1 MRLTN
6 VSKRFGGVVA
16 VKDISFSAV
25 PAKSTRSWARTAR
38 EIDPDGHRIGRR
50 AAGRRHYRDLRG
62 DDRKA
67 RAAQA
72 QHLGLAIV
80 HQHPAVLP
88 ELTVAE
94 NMLLAVPADLRRGGG
109 AEWVATQLRHVGS
122 TVDPRTRMSEVDIA
136 QRQLYELAK
145 ALAIE
150 PKVLILDEP
159 TAALTADL
167 VELLFEKVRAAA
179 ARGAAVIY
187 ISHRLQEIRQIADRV
202 TVMRDGEIGVPRRSR
217 FRTRRSSA

>member
-1 MRLTN
+1 
-6 VSKRFGGVVA
+6 
-16 VKDISFSAV
+16 
-25 PAKSTRSWARTAR
+25 
-38 EIDPDGHRIGRR
+38 
-50 AAGRRHYRDLRG
+50 
-62 DDRKA
+62 
-67 RAAQA
+67 
-72 QHLGLAIV
+72 
-80 HQHPAVLP
+80 
-88 ELTVAE
+88 
-94 NMLLAVPADLRRGGG
+94 
-109 AEWVATQLRHVGS
+109 
-122 TVDPRTRMSEVDIA
+122 MSEVDIA

-202 TVMRDGEIGVPRRSR
+202 TVMRDGEIKGAARVDEISDDEILRLIVGRTFSHAFPPKGGDAEDGRGRPVGDRAYGREFLRRLDDRPRR
-217 FRTRRSSA
+217 